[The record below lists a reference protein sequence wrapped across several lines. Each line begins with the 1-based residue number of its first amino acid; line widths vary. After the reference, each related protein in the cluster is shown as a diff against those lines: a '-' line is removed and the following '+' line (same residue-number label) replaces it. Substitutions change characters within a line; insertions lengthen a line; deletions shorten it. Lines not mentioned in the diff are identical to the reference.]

1 MIKKVTKVTKIDLK
15 NATGIDTSKLALK
28 SDLANLKSNLS
39 KLSDVVKND
48 VIKISVYNNLLTK
61 VNNIGTSGFAL
72 KAKYDAERKEYLG
85 FTEKKIQI
93 QKRKFLVLM
102 GLLKIQII
110 MLKLLKKKTKCQLLV
125 VQLQLLH

>member
-1 MIKKVTKVTKIDLK
+1 MVKKVTKVTKVDLK

-28 SDLANLKSNLS
+28 SDLANLKSDLS
-39 KLSDVVKND
+39 KLSDVVKKD
-48 VIKISVYNNLLTK
+48 TIKISVYNNLVTK
-61 VNNIGTSGFAL
+61 VNNTGTSRFAL
-72 KAKYDAERKEYLG
+72 KTKYDAERKEYLG

>member
-1 MIKKVTKVTKIDLK
+1 MVKKVTKVTKIDLK

-28 SDLANLKSNLS
+28 SDLAILKSDLS

-72 KAKYDAERKEYLG
+72 KTKYDAERKEYLG

-125 VQLQLLH
+125 V

>member
-1 MIKKVTKVTKIDLK
+1 MVKKVTKVTKVDLK
-15 NATGIDTSKLALK
+15 NATGTDTSKLALK
-28 SDLANLKSNLS
+28 SDLANLKSDLS

-48 VIKISVYNNLLTK
+48 AIKISLYNNLVTK

-72 KAKYDAERKEYLG
+72 KTKYDAERKQYLR

-102 GLLKIQII
+102 GSLKIQII

-125 VQLQLLH
+125 V

>member
-1 MIKKVTKVTKIDLK
+1 MVKKVTKVTKIDLK

-28 SDLANLKSNLS
+28 SDLANLKFDLS

-72 KAKYDAERKEYLG
+72 KTKYDAERKQYLG

-102 GLLKIQII
+102 GSLKIQII
-110 MLKLLKKKTKCQLLV
+110 MLKLLKN
-125 VQLQLLH
+125 

>member
-1 MIKKVTKVTKIDLK
+1 MSNGKKSYKSYKSWFKKCNRNWYIY
-15 NATGIDTSKLALK
+15 LK
-28 SDLANLKSNLS
+28 SDLS

-48 VIKISVYNNLLTK
+48 AIKISLYNNLVTK

-72 KAKYDAERKEYLG
+72 KTKYDAERKQYLG

-102 GLLKIQII
+102 GSLKIQII

-125 VQLQLLH
+125 V

>member
-1 MIKKVTKVTKIDLK
+1 MVKKVTKVTKIDLK

-28 SDLANLKSNLS
+28 SDLAILKSDLS

-72 KAKYDAERKEYLG
+72 KTKYDAERKQYLG

-125 VQLQLLH
+125 V

>member
-28 SDLANLKSNLS
+28 SDLAILKSDLS

-61 VNNIGTSGFAL
+61 VNNFGTSGFAL
-72 KAKYDAERKEYLG
+72 KTKYDAERKEYLG

-125 VQLQLLH
+125 V

>member
-1 MIKKVTKVTKIDLK
+1 MVKKVTKVTKIDLK

-28 SDLANLKSNLS
+28 SDLANLKSDLS
-39 KLSDVVKND
+39 KLSDVIKND

-72 KAKYDAERKEYLG
+72 KTKYDAERKEYLG

-125 VQLQLLH
+125 V

>member
-1 MIKKVTKVTKIDLK
+1 MVKKVTKVTKVDLK

-28 SDLANLKSNLS
+28 SDLANLKSDLS
-39 KLSDVVKND
+39 KLSDVVKKD
-48 VIKISVYNNLLTK
+48 TIKISVYNNLVTK
-61 VNNIGTSGFAL
+61 VNNTGTSRFAL
-72 KAKYDAERKEYLG
+72 KTKYDAERKEYLG

-125 VQLQLLH
+125 V

>member
-1 MIKKVTKVTKIDLK
+1 MVKKVTKVTKIDLK

-28 SDLANLKSNLS
+28 SDLANLKSDLS

-72 KAKYDAERKEYLG
+72 KTKYDAERKEYLG
-85 FTEKKIQI
+85 FTEKKLQI
-93 QKRKFLVLM
+93 QERKFLVLM

>member
-1 MIKKVTKVTKIDLK
+1 MVKKVTKVTKNDLK

-28 SDLANLKSNLS
+28 SDLAILKSDLS

-61 VNNIGTSGFAL
+61 VNNFGTSGFAL
-72 KAKYDAERKEYLG
+72 KTKYDAERKEYLG

-125 VQLQLLH
+125 V